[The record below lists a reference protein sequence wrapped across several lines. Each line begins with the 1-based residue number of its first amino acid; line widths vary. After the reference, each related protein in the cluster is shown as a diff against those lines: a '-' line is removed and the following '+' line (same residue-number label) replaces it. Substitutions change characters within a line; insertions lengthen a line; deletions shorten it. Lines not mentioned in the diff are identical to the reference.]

1 MLLKNK
7 IPKKGKTP
15 SCAVGIHN
23 DYRRQSSRIVP
34 GRFSR
39 RISRF
44 ASVLVLGHK
53 DGDIS
58 AGFTLVELMVT
69 VGIFLFMT
77 ALVVAKYG
85 SFNDGTLLTSMSYD
99 VALALRSA
107 QSYGLN
113 VQGYNGTNSF
123 NYPYGMHF
131 NSSADYN
138 NQMILFADSY
148 PSTGPNGTCDNNDP
162 SINDGVCQSGQTVGN
177 GDNIITTYTLARGG
191 LVASLCATN

>member
-99 VALALRSA
+99 VALSLRSA

-113 VQGYNGTNSF
+113 VQSYNSSNQF
-123 NYPYGMHF
+123 NYPYGIHF
-131 NSSADYN
+131 SSAAGSN
-138 NQMILFADSY
+138 NQMILFVDS
-148 PSTGPNGTCDNNDP
+148 GTTNNVYD
-162 SINDGVCQSGQTVGN
+162 SGDG
-177 GDNIITTYTLARGG
+177 II
-191 LVASLCATN
+191 

>member
-99 VALALRSA
+99 VALTLRSA

-113 VQGYNGTNSF
+113 VQSYNSQNLF
-123 NYPYGMHF
+123 NYPYGIHF
-131 NSSADYN
+131 SSAAGSN
-138 NQMILFADSY
+138 NQMILFADVNVNNIYDSA
-148 PSTGPNGTCDNNDP
+148 DNP
-162 SINDGVCQSGQTVGN
+162 P
-177 GDNIITTYTLARGG
+177 ITTYTLARGG
-191 LVASLCATN
+191 DVKSVCVGTGPGDLCSSD